1 MAIPMAESIVVLLL
15 LMLILIILLILLAF
29 KPWRFF
35 FSSSRSRLIKV
46 GDLERPLFSDDPDS
60 VQNQNNELG
69 RNYVSEGSHLQ
80 TEGSFGSPR
89 ARGLVCKQRLP
100 STDAHSTQGAT
111 LVLDVVSD
119 LSEDVLVGQ
128 TLKRPLVSHRSIDE
142 GKHAKKEDS
151 KYGLSVISADSYHGS
166 LPKAIRYQRSSLTL
180 EVISGPSRGLRCSLQ
195 STNTSRL
202 PLTLGRVPPSEMLLN
217 DSEISGKHA
226 MINWNLNTLKWE
238 LVDMG
243 SLNGTLLNSQAIHH
257 ADSGGR
263 QWSEPIELANGDI
276 ITLGTSSRIFM
287 LAGVDGGGGVA
298 NFQEWGLGKVQ
309 IAHAENQI
317 PFGVGMA
324 SDPMALRRGGKRLP
338 MEDMCYYQWPLPGAE
353 QFGLF
358 GICDGHGGVGA
369 AKAASKMLPEMVANI
384 LSVSEKRQRVLS
396 LCDASNVLRDAY
408 SQTEASMNHSGALQ
422 HCFWFGL
429 MAMKSSLYNVQMLEI
444 LLACI
449 DGKQIKMT
457 EDHRVTS
464 QSERVRLKQTGQP
477 LKDGE
482 TRLCGLN
489 LARML
494 GDKFLKEQDSRFSS
508 EPYISEVVHIDK
520 ASKAFVLMASD
531 GLWDVMSIKKAVQLI
546 LQMKDRYAADKKNLT
561 ERIANLV
568 LSEARNLRT
577 KDNTSIIFLDFDT
590 TTRTASCKMDS

>member
-408 SQTEASMNHSGALQ
+408 SQTEASMNHS
-422 HCFWFGL
+422 
-429 MAMKSSLYNVQMLEI
+429 
-444 LLACI
+444 I